1 MMIWNFIIWY
11 ILITLVFAFLQV
23 RRMTSREFLEYLD
36 RKEETERTT
45 QEDLKLNTATKDLIL
60 NSPVRF
66 TVSLVIVSLIWPVF
80 LFVYLKARIS

>member
-1 MMIWNFIIWY
+1 
-11 ILITLVFAFLQV
+11 
-23 RRMTSREFLEYLD
+23 MTSREFLEYLD